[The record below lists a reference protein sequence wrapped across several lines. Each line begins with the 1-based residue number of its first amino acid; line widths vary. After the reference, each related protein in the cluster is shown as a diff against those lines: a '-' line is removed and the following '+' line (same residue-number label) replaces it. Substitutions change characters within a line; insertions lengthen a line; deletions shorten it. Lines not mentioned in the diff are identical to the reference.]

1 MTDCLAQTI
10 TNNPQSETVHKHCA
24 ALHSSKQ
31 TDVYLRPS
39 TRGKDCSLFSPWTRL
54 TVCLRPCWGSA
65 STRRSQT
72 PSWDPATSR
81 HTTVIHT
88 ESWLRPITGRD
99 RWCLCGS
106 SSLRRLSRSSQ
117 GRPVQRR
124 GGGATADSLICKSHT
139 HFLNSGCLPTRPR
152 LQIIADLRAFYCLC
166 PQTPICVSQHAH
178 CMFSLHYSSL
188 TKPSELPCSLLPT

>member
-124 GGGATADSLICKSHT
+124 GGGATADSLICKSTLISWTVAVYQPDHD
-139 HFLNSGCLPTRPR
+139 CK
-152 LQIIADLRAFYCLC
+152 
-166 PQTPICVSQHAH
+166 
-178 CMFSLHYSSL
+178 SSL
-188 TKPSELPCSLLPT
+188 TCVPFIASVPNGPFVFPSMLTACFLYTIAL